1 MGAGNVIAIVVPL
14 NLISRTNGDAEALP
28 GEAPLWVR
36 EQWVGLKHP
45 LAQRSP
51 APRTWI
57 QRIPLPLNGGKRTLP
72 I

>member
-36 EQWVGLKHP
+36 EKWCSWG
-45 LAQRSP
+45 ATIGRSG
-51 APRTWI
+51 RL
-57 QRIPLPLNGGKRTLP
+57 R
-72 I
+72 